1 MKDST
6 KTEEELIRSA
16 GLTEEQY
23 DGIDLG
29 RFIDDFAITEE
40 NVDSLNIPLLLEEYM
55 PGSWSGMEFFRG
67 SLPWMKIRTERS
79 QIPNL

>member
-40 NVDSLNIPLLLEEYM
+40 NS
-55 PGSWSGMEFFRG
+55 
-67 SLPWMKIRTERS
+67 
-79 QIPNL
+79 